1 MAVNPPTPN
10 DTSQPIP
17 DALDELIASWRR
29 HLRAQRMSP
38 ATIST
43 YAAAVR
49 QLAAF
54 LRDNGMP
61 SAPGSIRR
69 EHVEAWIT
77 VLLDRWK
84 PATAHNRYRGAH
96 AFFRWLVEEGEIRDS
111 PMDRMKPPR
120 LPEEP
125 PPVLREP
132 EFRALFAAC
141 ERDRTILGRRDE
153 AIVRTLADTGIR
165 RAELLGLELEHVD
178 LERGVLRVTGKGSRT
193 RDVAIGDQTARAL
206 DRYLRQRAKHQA
218 ADLSW
223 LWLGRYGRLRESGL
237 GDLIHAR
244 GQEAGLSRRIHPH
257 DFRHAY
263 AHQWLAAG
271 GQESDLMAIAG
282 WRTSEMVRR
291 YAASTRQERALA
303 AARKLSPVDRI
314 SGGRQ
319 RGDPA

>member
-1 MAVNPPTPN
+1 MEAIPTAGH
-10 DTSQPIP
+10 DTSPPPI
-17 DALDELIASWRR
+17 DELDELVGSWRR

-38 ATIST
+38 STIST

-49 QLAAF
+49 QLATF
-54 LRDNGMP
+54 LRQNRMP
-61 SAPGSIRR
+61 TSPASIRR

-77 VLLDRWK
+77 ELLDRWK
-84 PATAHNRYRGAH
+84 PATAHNRYRGTH

-120 LPEEP
+120 LPEAP
-125 PPVLREP
+125 PPVLRDAELLG
-132 EFRALFAAC
+132 LFAVC
-141 ERDRTILGRRDE
+141 EKDRTFVGRRDE

-165 RAELLGLELEHVD
+165 RGELLGLELEHVD

-193 RDVAIGDQTARAL
+193 RDVAVGDLTVRAI
-206 DRYLRQRAKHQA
+206 DRYLRLRTKHA
-218 ADLSW
+218 AAELPW

-244 GQEAGLSRRIHPH
+244 ATAAGIGRRVHPH

-263 AHQWLAAG
+263 AHHWLAAG

-282 WRTSEMVRR
+282 WRASEMVRR
-291 YAASTRQERALA
+291 YAAATRQERALA

-314 SGGRQ
+314 SG
-319 RGDPA
+319 DH